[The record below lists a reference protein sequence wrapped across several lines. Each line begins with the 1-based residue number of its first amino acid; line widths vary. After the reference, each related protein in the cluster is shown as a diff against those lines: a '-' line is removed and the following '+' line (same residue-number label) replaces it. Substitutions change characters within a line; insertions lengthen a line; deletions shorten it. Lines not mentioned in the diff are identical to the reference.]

1 MSLKQQLQSGIARVN
16 FTKVNGDQ
24 RSMLCTLLP
33 GYIPAEEVTEPTDA
47 TPGRTRSSNA
57 ISVWDVEKNG
67 WRAFRLD
74 SVQSVDY
81 PVADTTKL

>member
-1 MSLKQQLQSGIARVN
+1 MSLKQQLQSGIARIN

-33 GYIPAEEVTEPTDA
+33 GYIPAEEVVEPSNP

-57 ISVWDVEKNG
+57 LSVWDIENDG

-74 SVQSVDY
+74 SIKSIDY